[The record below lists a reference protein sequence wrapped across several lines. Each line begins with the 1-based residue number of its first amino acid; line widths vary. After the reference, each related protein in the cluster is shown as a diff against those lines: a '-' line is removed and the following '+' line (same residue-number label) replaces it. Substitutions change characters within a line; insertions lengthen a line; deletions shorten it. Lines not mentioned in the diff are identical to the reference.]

1 MRYAFLIPPGGGIYI
16 HSRHGQRIPSQSLQ
30 IYDAPTFDWLD
41 MSDRDPI
48 TYRVFF
54 YITGIGK
61 CVWCFFYCGITDSWK
76 IHLKIRPI
84 SLFLPLIKHW
94 WAAPGCHL
102 WDVKQWRR
110 VHRCGGDHHFEGSRP
125 SVPRPSLFPH
135 ATSGPLCILF

>member
-54 YITGIGK
+54 TSRALENVFG
-61 CVWCFFYCGITDSWK
+61 VFFIV
-76 IHLKIRPI
+76 
-84 SLFLPLIKHW
+84 
-94 WAAPGCHL
+94 A
-102 WDVKQWRR
+102 
-110 VHRCGGDHHFEGSRP
+110 
-125 SVPRPSLFPH
+125 
-135 ATSGPLCILF
+135 